1 MSASNVIELASPTAV
16 DQAWNEYVV
25 LALQLRQDHSL
36 LSDRDFNQ
44 RMAKA
49 HEKWRRLF
57 LIQDQRR

>member
-57 LIQDQRR
+57 LIQDREL